1 MKNADLLQRESRR
14 MRAFTTFVLA
24 GMAALTLFSLLLPV
38 LRQDRIREDLTLI
51 DVLGRDLVLAGP
63 TIWYLFGLWS
73 LRRLFDDLAE
83 GRLFQPAVARG
94 VSGLGWALAW
104 GAGTQVVIVPN
115 LLRWISREPGGSV
128 LHYDVSAIV
137 LGVVG
142 LTLTVLARLLQRAA
156 AMHDELEQII

>member
-1 MKNADLLQRESRR
+1 MKNADVLQRESRR
-14 MRAFTTFVLA
+14 MRGVTTFVLL
-24 GMAALTLFSLLLPV
+24 GMAALVLFSLLSPV
-38 LRQDRIREDLTLI
+38 LRQESLREPLAE
-51 DVLGRDLVLAGP
+51 VLGRNLVLAGP
-63 TIWYLFGLWS
+63 TIWYLFGLWAI
-73 LRRLFDDLAE
+73 RRLYSDLAE

-115 LLRWISREPGGSV
+115 LLRWISSEPGGSV

-137 LGVVG
+137 LGIVG

-156 AMHDELEQII
+156 ALHAELEQII

>member
-14 MRAFTTFVLA
+14 MRGFTTFVLL

-38 LRQDRIREDLTLI
+38 VRQDAIREDLTLV
-51 DVLGRDLVLAGP
+51 DVLGRNLVLAGP

-104 GAGTQVVIVPN
+104 GAGTQVVVVPN
-115 LLRWISREPGGSV
+115 LLRWISSEPGGSV

-156 AMHDELEQII
+156 ALHDELEQIV